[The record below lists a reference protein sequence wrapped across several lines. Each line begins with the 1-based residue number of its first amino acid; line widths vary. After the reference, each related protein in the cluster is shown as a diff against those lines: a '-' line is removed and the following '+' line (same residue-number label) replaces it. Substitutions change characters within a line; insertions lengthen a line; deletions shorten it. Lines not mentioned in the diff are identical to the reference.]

1 MSLSQD
7 TADSSTSLG
16 ARAGATFE
24 SNAEEANTMLQ
35 SQGKQGPGVDSAST
49 ELAMSPSSSSST
61 KRPGPPA
68 EQDEME
74 STGAVKR
81 FRSDWSS
88 AEHEQPTSAGSAP
101 ASVVDEAIPHLH
113 PQFRH
118 ETPIVLDAS
127 LPFVLTNPHATQET
141 AEAAASA
148 AAAAAAAAAAS
159 ATPTGIPMATGTL
172 PTHAASTRRMK
183 PKQEKARAAF
193 VAAHAGQSYEQMV
206 LEHAY
211 SSDRLFWLKEAYNL
225 TWRTGRWS
233 QDEEDRATAA
243 LDKFCKVCT
252 YGARSVRAR
261 WKGEEM
267 ETSARMGDGQVEARR
282 SEADQADTYS
292 TTNSPK
298 AHWTN

>member
-1 MSLSQD
+1 
-7 TADSSTSLG
+7 
-16 ARAGATFE
+16 
-24 SNAEEANTMLQ
+24 
-35 SQGKQGPGVDSAST
+35 
-49 ELAMSPSSSSST
+49 
-61 KRPGPPA
+61 
-68 EQDEME
+68 
-74 STGAVKR
+74 
-81 FRSDWSS
+81 
-88 AEHEQPTSAGSAP
+88 
-101 ASVVDEAIPHLH
+101 
-113 PQFRH
+113 
-118 ETPIVLDAS
+118 
-127 LPFVLTNPHATQET
+127 
-141 AEAAASA
+141 
-148 AAAAAAAAAAS
+148 
-159 ATPTGIPMATGTL
+159 
-172 PTHAASTRRMK
+172 MK